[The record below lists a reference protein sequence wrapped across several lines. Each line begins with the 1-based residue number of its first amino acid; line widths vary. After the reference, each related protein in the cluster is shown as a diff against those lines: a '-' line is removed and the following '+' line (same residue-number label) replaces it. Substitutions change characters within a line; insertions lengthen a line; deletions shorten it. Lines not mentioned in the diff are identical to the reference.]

1 MWNLAN
7 LGQKCEFKTREKSAR
22 GGEPGG
28 RDLIGWI
35 SLVIF
40 FRASTSGLQVLI
52 SKRRKKIQ
60 LQRQHEKENDEEIGL
75 KLVSRSM
82 PNVTKF
88 STDPAKAEWE
98 EDDEKLSAAKANHGS
113 QHQNLEKCDK
123 KRSDL
128 DKIITW
134 LFFTE
139 FTNLL

>member
-1 MWNLAN
+1 M
-7 LGQKCEFKTREKSAR
+7 CEFRKREKSAR
-22 GGEPGG
+22 GGEPGW

-52 SKRRKKIQ
+52 SKRGKKIQQ

-88 STDPAKAEWE
+88 STDPAKAE
-98 EDDEKLSAAKANHGS
+98 
-113 QHQNLEKCDK
+113 
-123 KRSDL
+123 
-128 DKIITW
+128 
-134 LFFTE
+134 
-139 FTNLL
+139 